1 MIQAMKDNRL
11 YLFPWREWLRY
22 RLPIK
27 AAAIIIVILAAWPSM
42 AWAEGDGY
50 TLPYFERF
58 YNLDQYSLN
67 SNSNT
72 KTEYKGWTIY
82 GCALAKTGV
91 NSSDSSLVIH
101 NYATTPTITTNSNYV
116 KFSFWYSASNASNPT
131 SFSVTV
137 NGGVFDNNENTKEFN
152 SSTKAFAQT
161 EQNIICDG
169 NRTLSITFTLKSSNS
184 FFRIDDVKLVSS
196 TATSISLFESTDNSS
211 TLSANNGH
219 IRDVTLTRSLQPNIW
234 NTMCLPFDVT
244 KEELAALGTV
254 DKVCTFTSVEEGY
267 VMTFSDTES
276 VAAGTPFL
284 LRLTSVN
291 DTKTFSDRVIKNTAP
306 TGVSKTYNEK
316 TFTFQGIYSRTDLL
330 TDGTNVFLGTD
341 GKLYKPSDSDHA
353 TINGM
358 RAYFVVP
365 SGTVGSVRIDGQ
377 DTEGIFMITAD
388 DDVMQPWY
396 SLDGQRQNAPQQ
408 KGIYIH
414 DGKKIVV
421 K

>member
-1 MIQAMKDNRL
+1 
-11 YLFPWREWLRY
+11 
-22 RLPIK
+22 
-27 AAAIIIVILAAWPSM
+27 
-42 AWAEGDGY
+42 
-50 TLPYFERF
+50 
-58 YNLDQYSLN
+58 
-67 SNSNT
+67 
-72 KTEYKGWTIY
+72 
-82 GCALAKTGV
+82 
-91 NSSDSSLVIH
+91 
-101 NYATTPTITTNSNYV
+101 
-116 KFSFWYSASNASNPT
+116 
-131 SFSVTV
+131 
-137 NGGVFDNNENTKEFN
+137 
-152 SSTKAFAQT
+152 
-161 EQNIICDG
+161 
-169 NRTLSITFTLKSSNS
+169 
-184 FFRIDDVKLVSS
+184 
-196 TATSISLFESTDNSS
+196 
-211 TLSANNGH
+211 
-219 IRDVTLTRSLQPNIW
+219 
-234 NTMCLPFDVT
+234 
-244 KEELAALGTV
+244 
-254 DKVCTFTSVEEGY
+254 
-267 VMTFSDTES
+267 MTFSDTES

-330 TDGTNVFLGTD
+330 TDGTNVFLGTN
-341 GKLYKPSDSDHA
+341 GKLYKPSDSSHA

-365 SGTVGSVRIDGQ
+365 EGLVSSVRIDGQ